1 MGAVLDNVS
10 GRAGLGGVTLAAAYH
25 HGRDIFPHNPRRKV
39 HFLEGGTVFFQ
50 PDGSRYSGR
59 TLQPTVSALAQE
71 SDVLADLCAAAAARS
86 MRVRAW
92 TVFLHNYTL
101 GEAQPECASQN
112 VFGDRHLTDLCPSKS
127 RGARLRGGAHGGHR
141 REGSGR

>member
-1 MGAVLDNVS
+1 METVLDNVA

-25 HGRDIFPHNPRRKV
+25 HGRDIFPHNPVRKV

-50 PDGSRYSGR
+50 PDLARFRGLKLRPNVSR
-59 TLQPTVSALAQE
+59 LAMD
-71 SDVLADLCAAAAARS
+71 SDVLADLCRHASARS

-101 GEAQPECASQN
+101 GEAHPTAPAA
-112 VFGDRHLTDLCPSKS
+112 TPS
-127 RGARLRGGAHGGHR
+127 ATHI
-141 REGSGR
+141 